1 MDNNV
6 NMRVITLKELWDLF
20 LKKLLLLIL
29 AAALAGGGLLAF
41 NILTYKPEYSST
53 ATLYI
58 LRQDENNSSG
68 DAANDFSL
76 ALKVVN
82 DCTYM
87 LKSHAI
93 LDEVIDSLGLAI
105 TYKDLYDRVSTSNP
119 DNTRI
124 LEVTVKAD
132 SPEQAKKIVDTLCT
146 IGPDK
151 IDEAMGY
158 EQVNLFEYGILDKKP
173 SNGYG
178 ITKCVLLGI
187 VVAMLTYAIFLV
199 VYLLDDRIHSDD
211 DLAKNLGLSILGDI
225 PNADATHKE
234 GYGRYGYRYGYG
246 YGTQKKKKGV
256 R

>member
-1 MDNNV
+1 M
-6 NMRVITLKELWDLF
+6 
-20 LKKLLLLIL
+20 
-29 AAALAGGGLLAF
+29 
-41 NILTYKPEYSST
+41 
-53 ATLYI
+53 
-58 LRQDENNSSG
+58 
-68 DAANDFSL
+68 
-76 ALKVVN
+76 
-82 DCTYM
+82 
-87 LKSHAI
+87 
-93 LDEVIDSLGLAI
+93 
-105 TYKDLYDRVSTSNP
+105 
-119 DNTRI
+119 
-124 LEVTVKAD
+124 TVKAD

-225 PNADATHKE
+225 PIADATHKE